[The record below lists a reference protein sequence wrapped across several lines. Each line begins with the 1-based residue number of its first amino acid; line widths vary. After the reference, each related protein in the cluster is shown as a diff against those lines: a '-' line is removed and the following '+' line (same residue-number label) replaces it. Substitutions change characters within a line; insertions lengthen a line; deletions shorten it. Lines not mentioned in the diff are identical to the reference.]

1 MQTSTEPCLDSLLVD
16 DFQHVQDL
24 VNVLGGL
31 IGCLGAFIRVCDGP
45 SGLELLGEGCAFE
58 GFILL
63 LLVDFSSD
71 SFVACILPYVVLTM
85 HKLEEVLRVHVGL
98 ELL

>member
-1 MQTSTEPCLDSLLVD
+1 M
-16 DFQHVQDL
+16 
-24 VNVLGGL
+24 
-31 IGCLGAFIRVCDGP
+31 
-45 SGLELLGEGCAFE
+45 LGEGCAFE